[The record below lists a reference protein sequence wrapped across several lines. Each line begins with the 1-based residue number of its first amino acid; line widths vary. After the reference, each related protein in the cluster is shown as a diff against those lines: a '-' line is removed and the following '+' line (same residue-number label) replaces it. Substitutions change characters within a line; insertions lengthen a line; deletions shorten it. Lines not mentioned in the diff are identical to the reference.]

1 MMTTLILENQVLVE
15 QASRGVISEISSH
28 ALLMRDYLKLA
39 PTTLPMAT
47 RMSQRQLRKRQK
59 QRHKKLRFG

>member
-1 MMTTLILENQVLVE
+1 MTTLILENQALVE
-15 QASRGVISEISSH
+15 QASRGVISEVSNH

-47 RMSQRQLRKRQK
+47 PMRQRQLRNRQK
-59 QRHKKLRFG
+59 QRYKKLRFG